1 MGVSII
7 GNSGVTGKGVVVMG
21 KRVKLGRRRE
31 KTGKM
36 EGDSERRNGK
46 LSNAKVETN

>member
-21 KRVKLGRRRE
+21 KRVRRRE